1 MKYIIPQ
8 QTILLFL
15 LLIGCNGVDIT
26 EADIHPIV
34 GEWTGLER
42 EQKLINS
49 DGITLATDISPY
61 NKVWTFNL
69 DNTFSEGD
77 TTSYSSDS
85 FSVKWSINEN
95 ELTITAVIGEE
106 YIILLYNYTINNNI
120 LSLIRIIPYENGDSL
135 IIKLNFNKSN

>member
-8 QTILLFL
+8 QTILLF
-15 LLIGCNGVDIT
+15 IFFVGCKGVDIT

-49 DGITLATDISPY
+49 DGITLSKDISPY

-77 TTSYSSDS
+77 TSSSSSDS
-85 FSVKWSINEN
+85 FSVRWSINEN
-95 ELTITAVIGEE
+95 ELILTIVVGEE
-106 YIILLYNYTINNNI
+106 NMTLLYDYSISNNI
-120 LSLIRIIPYENGDSL
+120 LSLIRIIHYDNGDSL
-135 IIKLNFNKSN
+135 IINLIFNKSN

>member
-8 QTILLFL
+8 QTILLFIL
-15 LLIGCNGVDIT
+15 LVGCEGVYTPKD
-26 EADIHPIV
+26 DVHPIV

-49 DGITLATDISPY
+49 DGITLSTDISPY

-77 TTSYSSDS
+77 TTSSSSDS

-95 ELTITAVIGEE
+95 ELTITAVAGEE

-135 IIKLNFNKSN
+135 IIKLIFNKSN

>member
-8 QTILLFL
+8 QTILLFIL
-15 LLIGCNGVDIT
+15 LVGCEGVYTPKDDVHLII
-26 EADIHPIV
+26 

-49 DGITLATDISPY
+49 DGITLSKDISPY

-77 TTSYSSDS
+77 TTSSSSDS

-135 IIKLNFNKSN
+135 IIKLIFNKSN

>member
-8 QTILLFL
+8 QTILLFIL
-15 LLIGCNGVDIT
+15 LVGCKGVDIT

-49 DGITLATDISPY
+49 DGITLSTDISPY

-77 TTSYSSDS
+77 TTSYSSNS

-95 ELTITAVIGEE
+95 ELILTTVVGEE
-106 YIILLYNYTINNNI
+106 NMTLLYDYSISNNI
-120 LSLIRIIPYENGDSL
+120 LSLIRIIHYDNGDSL
-135 IIKLNFNKSN
+135 IINLIFNKSN

>member
-8 QTILLFL
+8 QTILLFIL
-15 LLIGCNGVDIT
+15 LVGCEGVYTPKDDVHLII
-26 EADIHPIV
+26 

-49 DGITLATDISPY
+49 DGITLSKDISPY

-77 TTSYSSDS
+77 TTSSNSDS

-95 ELTITAVIGEE
+95 ELTITAVVGEE
-106 YIILLYNYTINNNI
+106 YIILLYDYSINNNI

-135 IIKLNFNKSN
+135 IIKLIFNKSN

>member
-1 MKYIIPQ
+1 MKK
-8 QTILLFL
+8 
-15 LLIGCNGVDIT
+15 LLIIALLIVGCEGVYTPKDDVHLI
-26 EADIHPIV
+26 I

-49 DGITLATDISPY
+49 DGITLSKDISPY

-77 TTSYSSDS
+77 TTSSNSDS

-135 IIKLNFNKSN
+135 IIKLIFNKSN

>member
-8 QTILLFL
+8 QTILLFIL
-15 LLIGCNGVDIT
+15 LVGCEGVYTPKDDVHLII
-26 EADIHPIV
+26 

-49 DGITLATDISPY
+49 DGITLSTDISPY

-77 TTSYSSDS
+77 TTSSNSDS

-135 IIKLNFNKSN
+135 IIKLIFNKSN

>member
-8 QTILLFL
+8 QTILLFI

-49 DGITLATDISPY
+49 DGITLSTDISPY

-69 DNTFSEGD
+69 DNTFSVLGE
-77 TTSYSSDS
+77 TSLENNLYL
-85 FSVKWSINEN
+85 VNWNINEN
-95 ELTITAVIGEE
+95 QLTLIAVGVSENFTTIYDYG
-106 YIILLYNYTINNNI
+106 INNNI
-120 LSLIRIIPYENGDSL
+120 LSLNRTISYDDGDSIT
-135 IIKLNFNKSN
+135 IILTFYKSN

>member
-8 QTILLFL
+8 QTILLFI

-49 DGITLATDISPY
+49 DGITLSTDISPY

-77 TTSYSSDS
+77 TTSSNSDS

-95 ELTITAVIGEE
+95 ELTITAVAGEE

-135 IIKLNFNKSN
+135 IIKLIFNKSN

>member
-8 QTILLFL
+8 QTILL
-15 LLIGCNGVDIT
+15 LILFVGCKGVDIT

-49 DGITLATDISPY
+49 DGITLSTDISPY

-77 TTSYSSDS
+77 TSSSSSDS
-85 FSVKWSINEN
+85 FSVRWSINEN
-95 ELTITAVIGEE
+95 ELTITAVVGEE
-106 YIILLYNYTINNNI
+106 YIILLYDYSINNNI

-135 IIKLNFNKSN
+135 IIKLIFNKSN